1 MSPIGKGVDVNA
13 SRSRAWIATAA
24 VASALG
30 ASVCCILPVVVALL
44 GVGSAALGAKLE
56 PFRPFFLAMTALLLG
71 LAFYRAYKPIEC
83 APGEACAV
91 PTNRRRNRILLWVV
105 AVVALALV
113 AFPYYATWL
122 F

>member
-1 MSPIGKGVDVNA
+1 MNA